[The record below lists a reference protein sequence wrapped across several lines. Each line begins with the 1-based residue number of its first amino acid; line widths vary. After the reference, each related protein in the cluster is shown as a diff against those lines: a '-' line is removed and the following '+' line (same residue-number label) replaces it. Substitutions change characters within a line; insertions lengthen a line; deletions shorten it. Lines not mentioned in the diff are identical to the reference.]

1 MEEPNKRPLSSAMGV
16 MMPVPFE
23 SSRNND
29 IPGIIGFLRLVD
41 EEYGTGIR
49 AALFAASAL
58 DVPLEFCFTRVD
70 IADSVLWRKGEAR
83 RVAALSLIQTL
94 LHSVYRTPD
103 IILGLADEIPP
114 LVFSDDIRVD
124 VPVCRVSTDPAPRRG
139 VSEEI
144 EQLSSFLFLVWSAP
158 PPTEGSVARRL
169 LNVLAERPN
178 PLEPFDRVTAGIAEA
193 YEGR

>member
-1 MEEPNKRPLSSAMGV
+1 MPGV
-16 MMPVPFE
+16 
-23 SSRNND
+23 
-29 IPGIIGFLRLVD
+29 IGFLRLLD
-41 EEYGTGIR
+41 EEHGAGIR

-58 DVPLEFCFTRVD
+58 DLPLEFCFTRVD
-70 IADSVLWRKGEAR
+70 LDDSVLWRKGEAR
-83 RVAALSLIQTL
+83 RVAVASLIRTL
-94 LHSVYRTPD
+94 FNAANRTPD
-103 IILGLADEIPP
+103 VILGLADEIPP
-114 LVFSDDIRVD
+114 LVFSEDIRVD
-124 VPVCRVSTDPAPRRG
+124 APVCRVSTDPAPRRG

-144 EQLSSFLFLVWSAP
+144 EQLGSSLFLVWSAP